1 MSARNVRIWNCD
13 SCTTE
18 KTVDLAPN
26 MPPVPTGWVQVDL
39 TSGTNAQTRYWC
51 TNCIQII
58 TDHLP
63 NALGEHAAG
72 WPHVQRSPEPICVNA
87 AEHHLMLSCGLCDY
101 SPEVRHH

>member
-51 TNCIQII
+51 TKCIQII

-72 WPHVQRSPEPICVNA
+72 WPHIQRSPEPICVNA

-101 SPEVRHH
+101 VGPHRVP